1 MCLPAV
7 LQHKK
12 KERKKKKARSL
23 PLGSF
28 LTCFL
33 IEREA
38 LQDSVLIET
47 EGQIVRDEQQLQG
60 RM

>member
-1 MCLPAV
+1 MWLPAV
-7 LQHKK
+7 LQ
-12 KERKKKKARSL
+12 RKKKARSL

-28 LTCFL
+28 LTLCFL

-38 LQDSVLIET
+38 LEDSVLTET